1 MREGH
6 LWLTDAPRWG
16 ADIDDRVLR
25 EHPARAERW
34 LTKDFA

>member
-1 MREGH
+1 MTFIQKPPQLGNQYV
-6 LWLTDAPRWG
+6 
-16 ADIDDRVLR
+16 DDRVLR